1 MTVMDEK
8 EIKQIVG
15 ANLQKGKTLNEI
27 HKILADEHSVKI
39 TFMELRLLS
48 AELED
53 MDWSV
58 FDPKKEEPEESDDDL
73 DAQEVSGELEE
84 GTKIELHKVQRPG
97 AMMSGSVVFLSGI
110 KGEWYVD
117 QFGALGLNLD
127 DESQQPTEEDMED
140 FQMTLRRKLQGE

>member
-1 MTVMDEK
+1 MDDK

-15 ANLQKGKTLNEI
+15 ANLHEGKTLNEI
-27 HKILADEHSVKI
+27 HKILADEHNVKI

-73 DAQEVSGELEE
+73 EAQEVSGEVES
-84 GTKIELHKVQRPG
+84 GTQIELHKVQRPG

-117 QFGALGLNLD
+117 QFGALGLNVD
-127 DESQQPTEEDMED
+127 DDKDPTEEDMED
-140 FQMTLRRKLQGE
+140 FQLTLRRKLQGE